1 MNKTAPDMPRRT
13 ARSLPAAAPWR
24 GQWRSR
30 LAKACCRG
38 DRAGIRHHVHHRAA
52 FGVQN
57 TGVGQRHGQMKAQNP
72 LFTVD
77 GGEIRIRC
85 EAKANRLFMGHIG
98 RHIIP
103 RVGFLRLSEDK
114 ADAAGHGLSGAFIRL
129 RHIMGREKRDQGGPP
144 CRRLCRGRT
153 AVRRLWFRHKAD
165 NASHLPRGPRPD
177 GQGSR

>member
-85 EAKANRLFMGHIG
+85 EAKANRLFMG
-98 RHIIP
+98 
-103 RVGFLRLSEDK
+103 
-114 ADAAGHGLSGAFIRL
+114 
-129 RHIMGREKRDQGGPP
+129 REKRDQGGPP

>member
-1 MNKTAPDMPRRT
+1 MPRRT

-98 RHIIP
+98 HHIIP
-103 RVGFLRLSEDK
+103 RAGFLRLSEDK

-129 RHIMGREKRDQGGPP
+129 RHIMGREKRD
-144 CRRLCRGRT
+144 
-153 AVRRLWFRHKAD
+153 
-165 NASHLPRGPRPD
+165 
-177 GQGSR
+177 